1 MTGRPKP
8 PKPPATA
15 TTAQRLAALE
25 NQVAVLRLQLAALQH
40 LVQRVQVLENAQPY
54 RLIG

>member
-1 MTGRPKP
+1 MTARPKP

-15 TTAQRLAALE
+15 TTAQRLSALE
-25 NQVAVLRLQLAALQH
+25 AQVAVLQLQLAALQQ
-40 LVQRVQVLENAQPY
+40 LAPRVQVLENAQPY